1 MKGEKTE
8 MDMTNSL
15 QTVKRLTTKMQEQQI
30 NWEANVSLIT
40 WSFFLSH
47 EVQIKNT
54 VLINSLGK

>member
-15 QTVKRLTTKMQEQQI
+15 QTVKRITNKMQEQQI
-30 NWEANVSLIT
+30 NWEANVSLLT
-40 WSFFLSH
+40 WSFFLNH
-47 EVQIKNT
+47 EVQIKDT

>member
-15 QTVKRLTTKMQEQQI
+15 QTVKRITNKMQEQQI

-40 WSFFLSH
+40 WSFFLNH